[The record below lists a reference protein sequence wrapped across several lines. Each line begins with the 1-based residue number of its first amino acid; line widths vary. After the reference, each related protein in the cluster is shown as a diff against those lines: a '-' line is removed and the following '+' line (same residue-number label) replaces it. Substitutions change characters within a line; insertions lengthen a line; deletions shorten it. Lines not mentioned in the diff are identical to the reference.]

1 MSITSLI
8 EKETLKAGLNFED
21 WLERRCVDELRQ
33 MQFTTDVKNRVQA
46 LIQEFDSRPPNQA
59 RQRRMTL

>member
-8 EKETLKAGLNFED
+8 EKETLKAGLNFAD
-21 WLERRCVDELRQ
+21 WLERKWVDELRQ
-33 MQFTTDVKNRVQA
+33 MQFTTDVKDQIQA
-46 LIQEFDSRPPNQA
+46 LIQEFDSQPPDQP